1 MHPALR
7 LLSVSAVLTAAAL
20 PGQAA
25 VVNWYASGGTTPDVA
40 VPQWDLVD
48 NASPENPSLAASVL
62 TIGGSTISEQMYYSM
77 DGADTDFLGQSS
89 YWLEARLRVNT
100 QSLTAGWWR
109 APVTMGIGFAGGGL
123 AIFELRRDYV
133 YLRDGD
139 NSRGAFS
146 NLLDT
151 DDDFHTWRMEV
162 LGSTAGSTVKIY
174 QDGNLVLSDNS
185 VFNYGSGNRVFWGD
199 GSVIAGGRSE
209 WTYVATNLAA
219 APASNPVSAPSSLAL
234 AGLGLLAVGQVATR
248 CIRLRRVVVF
258 RWSAWICAAKGCAG
272 VRGRTRA
279 VAAADRHSIRP
290 HRAPPAA
297 SRARPSTEH
306 QTTTPGR
313 PGKGA
318 TRPHLKT
325 PPARF

>member
-7 LLSVSAVLTAAAL
+7 LLSVGAVLAASAL

-25 VVNWYASGGTTPDVA
+25 VVNWFAAGGTTPDVA

-48 NASPENPSLAASVL
+48 NASPENPSLAAGVL
-62 TIGGSTISEQMYYSM
+62 TIGGSAISEQMYYTM
-77 DGADTDFLGQSS
+77 DGADTDFSGQSS

-123 AIFELRRDYV
+123 AIFELRRDHV

-162 LGSTAGSTVKIY
+162 LGSTAGSTVNVY
-174 QDGNLVLSDNS
+174 QDGNLVLSDTS
-185 VFNYGSGNRVFWGD
+185 VFNFGSGNRVFWGD
-199 GSVIAGGRSE
+199 SSVIAGGRSE

-219 APASNPVSAPSSLAL
+219 APAANPVSAPGSLAL
-234 AGLGLLAVGQVATR
+234 AGLGLLAVGVS
-248 CIRLRRVVVF
+248 RR
-258 RWSAWICAAKGCAG
+258 R
-272 VRGRTRA
+272 
-279 VAAADRHSIRP
+279 
-290 HRAPPAA
+290 
-297 SRARPSTEH
+297 
-306 QTTTPGR
+306 
-313 PGKGA
+313 
-318 TRPHLKT
+318 
-325 PPARF
+325 

>member
-7 LLSVSAVLTAAAL
+7 LLAVGAVLAASAL

-25 VVNWYASGGTTPDVA
+25 VVNWFAAGGTTPDVA

-48 NASPENPSLAASVL
+48 NASPENPSLAAGVL
-62 TIGGSTISEQMYYSM
+62 TIGGSAISEQMYYTM
-77 DGADTDFLGQSS
+77 DGADTDFSGQSS

-162 LGSTAGSTVKIY
+162 LGSTAGSTVNVY
-174 QDGNLVLSDNS
+174 QDGNLVLSDTS

-199 GSVIAGGRSE
+199 TSVIAGGRSE

-219 APASNPVSAPSSLAL
+219 APVANPVSAPGSLAL
-234 AGLGLLAVGQVATR
+234 AGLGLLAVGVS
-248 CIRLRRVVVF
+248 RR
-258 RWSAWICAAKGCAG
+258 R
-272 VRGRTRA
+272 
-279 VAAADRHSIRP
+279 
-290 HRAPPAA
+290 
-297 SRARPSTEH
+297 
-306 QTTTPGR
+306 
-313 PGKGA
+313 
-318 TRPHLKT
+318 
-325 PPARF
+325 